1 MLSYLFNSAITVD
14 PIAKL
19 IGDWMADITVPSI
32 IIRLILA
39 CLFGGIV
46 GIERSTK
53 KHAAGL
59 RTYILVCMGSA
70 LAMLTNQF
78 IYHAFEGSDA
88 SRIGAQVVNGIGF
101 LGAGS
106 IIITSRNRIKG
117 LTTAAGIWACAC
129 VGLSIGIGFYTAALL
144 GFVIVF
150 FSILFLPKLENCF
163 TKYARRHEL
172 HVELETRQDL
182 KLLINVLR
190 ENSIQVNA
198 IEKNA
203 AYASSG
209 LSVYTINIGIAKN
222 VKKTL
227 EECKEMIKNLEYVN
241 YVEEIY

>member
-1 MLSYLFNSAITVD
+1 MYKIFNVVYAAVD
-14 PIAKL
+14 PISRL
-19 IGDWMADITVPSI
+19 LGDWLADVTIPSI
-32 IIRLILA
+32 IIRLLLA

-70 LAMLTNQF
+70 LAMLTNQY
-78 IYHAFEGSDA
+78 IYQAFEGTDV

-101 LGAGS
+101 LGAGT

-129 VGLSIGIGFYTAALL
+129 VGLSIGIGFYTASII
-144 GFVIVF
+144 GFAIVF
-150 FSILFLPKLENCF
+150 FSILYLPKLENRF
-163 TKYARRHEL
+163 TKYARRHEM

-182 KLLINVLR
+182 KLLVNYLR
-190 ENSIQVNA
+190 ENKIQINA

-209 LSVYTINIGIAKN
+209 LSVYTVNIAIARDASKKETN
-222 VKKTL
+222 VL
-227 EECKEMIKNLEYVN
+227 EMIKKLEYVN

>member
-1 MLSYLFNSAITVD
+1 MYKIFDIVYATVD
-14 PIAKL
+14 PISRL
-19 IGDWMADITVPSI
+19 FGDWLADVTIPSI
-32 IIRLILA
+32 IIRLLLA

-70 LAMLTNQF
+70 LAMLTNQY
-78 IYHAFEGSDA
+78 IYQAFEGTDV

-101 LGAGS
+101 LGAGT

-129 VGLSIGIGFYTAALL
+129 VGLSIGIGFYTAAII
-144 GFVIVF
+144 GFAIVF
-150 FSILFLPKLENCF
+150 FSILYLPKLENCF
-163 TKYARRHEL
+163 TKYARRHEM

-182 KLLINVLR
+182 KLLVNYLR
-190 ENSIQVNA
+190 ENKIQINA

-209 LSVYTINIGIAKN
+209 LSVYTVNIAIPRDASKKETN
-222 VKKTL
+222 VL
-227 EECKEMIKNLEYVN
+227 EMIKKLEYVN

>member
-1 MLSYLFNSAITVD
+1 MYKIFDIVYATVD
-14 PIAKL
+14 PISRL
-19 IGDWMADITVPSI
+19 FGDWLADVTIPSI
-32 IIRLILA
+32 IIRLLLA

-70 LAMLTNQF
+70 LAMLTNQY
-78 IYHAFEGSDA
+78 IYQAFEGTDV

-101 LGAGS
+101 LGAGT

-129 VGLSIGIGFYTAALL
+129 VGLSIGIGFYTAAII
-144 GFVIVF
+144 GFAIVF
-150 FSILFLPKLENCF
+150 FSILYLPKLENCF
-163 TKYARRHEL
+163 TKYARRHEM

-182 KLLINVLR
+182 KLLVNYLR
-190 ENSIQVNA
+190 ENNIQINA

-209 LSVYTINIGIAKN
+209 LSVYTVNIAIARDASKKETN
-222 VKKTL
+222 VL
-227 EECKEMIKNLEYVN
+227 EMIKKLEYVN

>member
-1 MLSYLFNSAITVD
+1 MLKNICAISATID
-14 PIAKL
+14 PISKL
-19 IGDWMADITVPSI
+19 LGDWMANITIPSI
-32 IIRLILA
+32 IIRLVLA

-59 RTYILVCMGSA
+59 RTYILVCLGST

-78 IYHAFEGSDA
+78 IYDSFGGVDA

-101 LGAGS
+101 LGAGT

-117 LTTAAGIWACAC
+117 LTTAAGIWSCAC
-129 VGLSIGIGFYTAALL
+129 VGLCIGIGFYTAALA
-144 GFVIVF
+144 GFVIIF
-150 FSILFLPKLENCF
+150 LSILLLPKLENCF
-163 TKYARRHEL
+163 TKYAKRHEL
-172 HVELETRQDL
+172 HIELETRQDL
-182 KLLINVLR
+182 KLLVNYLR
-190 ENSIQVNA
+190 EKSVQINA

-209 LSVYTINIGIAKN
+209 LSVYTINISISKDKN
-222 VKKTL
+222 QKLDFTID
-227 EECKEMIKNLEYVN
+227 MIKELEYVN

>member
-1 MLSYLFNSAITVD
+1 MLDYLLTAKVLAD
-14 PIAKL
+14 PIARL
-19 IGDWMADITVPSI
+19 IGEWMADITVASI

-59 RTYILVCMGSA
+59 RTYMLVCLGSA
-70 LAMLTNQF
+70 LAMMTNQF
-78 IYHAFEGSDA
+78 IYQAFEGSDA

-163 TKYARRHEL
+163 TKYARRHEM

-182 KLLINVLR
+182 KLLINFLR
-190 ENSIQVNA
+190 ENSFQINA

-209 LSVYTINIGIAKN
+209 LSVYTINIGIAKD
-222 VKKTL
+222 KKRTL
-227 EECKEMIKNLEYVN
+227 DECIEMIKKLEYVN

>member
-1 MLSYLFNSAITVD
+1 MLDYFLAANRLVD
-14 PIAKL
+14 PIARQ
-19 IGDWMADITVPSI
+19 IGEWMADITVPSI
-32 IIRLILA
+32 IIRLVLA

-59 RTYILVCMGSA
+59 RTYMLVCLGSA

-78 IYHAFEGSDA
+78 IYQAFEGSDA

-163 TKYARRHEL
+163 TKYAKRHEL

-182 KLLINVLR
+182 KLLINFLR
-190 ENSIQVNA
+190 ENSFQINA

-209 LSVYTINIGIAKN
+209 LSVYTINIGIAKD
-222 VKKTL
+222 KKRTL
-227 EECKEMIKNLEYVN
+227 NECIAMIKELEYVN

>member
-1 MLSYLFNSAITVD
+1 MSNLVQMIYANID
-14 PIAKL
+14 PISNL
-19 IGDWMADITVPSI
+19 IGDWMAEITIPSI
-32 IIRLILA
+32 VIRLVLA
-39 CLFGGIV
+39 IFLGGAI

-59 RTYILVCMGSA
+59 RTYILVCLGST

-78 IYHAFEGSDA
+78 IYQAFEGSDA

-101 LGAGS
+101 LGAGT

-129 VGLSIGIGFYTAALL
+129 IGLSLGIGFYTAALIA
-144 GFVIVF
+144 FVIVF
-150 FSILFLPKLENCF
+150 LSILYLPKLENCF
-163 TKYARRHEL
+163 TKNAKRHEL
-172 HVELETRQDL
+172 HIELETRQDL
-182 KLLINVLR
+182 KLLINYLR
-190 ENSIQVNA
+190 GNSVQINA

-209 LSVYTINIGIAKN
+209 LSVYTINISLSRDIQ
-222 VKKTL
+222 KK
-227 EECKEMIKNLEYVN
+227 EIKILDLIKQLEYVN